1 MVNLLAFSFTA
12 VVCLTPI
19 AGAVPTAP
27 TNTARDVA
35 SAPEP
40 FSFAKWVDEII
51 ANPEEAATPQQALDA
66 YYTYVNSTASSDN
79 VFPETA
85 SRMHKRLTCNQL
97 LGGEAPIP
105 DAVECI
111 NYLARLNTQK
121 CEIYRGSSHVSFR
134 THGNA
139 EMIGI
144 RPDSNGASTICN
156 NVARAGGKV
165 MDACSRADN
174 TVQGQDATPD
184 TAMPIAVHIIKKG
197 WGPK

>member
-1 MVNLLAFSFTA
+1 MVNFLTLSFAA
-12 VVCLTPI
+12 VACLTPI
-19 AGAVPTAP
+19 AGAVPT
-27 TNTARDVA
+27 TARDVA
-35 SAPEP
+35 AGAPEP

-51 ANPEEAATPQQALDA
+51 ANPEKAATPQQALDA
-66 YYTYVNSTASSDN
+66 YYAYVNSSTSSDH

-85 SRMHKRLTCNQL
+85 SKMRKRLTCNQL
-97 LGGEAPIP
+97 YGGEAPIP

-111 NYLARLNTQK
+111 NYLARLNTKK
-121 CEIYRGSSHVSFR
+121 CEVYKGSDHVSFW

-144 RPDSNGASTICN
+144 RPDYNSASTICN

-174 TVQGQDATPD
+174 TVQGQDTTPD
-184 TAMPIAVHIIKKG
+184 NASIAVHIIKKG
-197 WGPK
+197 RGPK